1 MSRAAPSAQ
10 DGLVIVDKPLGLTS
24 HDVVAR
30 VRRLADTRRVGH
42 AGTLDPAAT
51 GVLVL
56 GVGRATRLL
65 TYLVGADKTYRA
77 TIRLGA
83 STVSDDA
90 QGEVLTRAE
99 VSGLRHEQVVAGV
112 RALTGAIDQVP
123 STVSAIKIGGRR
135 AHARVRA
142 GELVELPPR
151 PVTVHRFDVLAS
163 RLQDGYLDLD
173 VEVQVSSG
181 TYVRAL
187 ARDLGAALG
196 VGGHLSALRRTTVGP
211 YTLAKARTLEQL
223 AERFEVVPMADA
235 ARTAFAARELSADE
249 VSRLRF
255 GQPVPPSAVGD
266 QPVAGFA
273 PDGSLVAL
281 LADAG
286 DQARSLLVIPEP

>member
-1 MSRAAPSAQ
+1 MSRAAPSAYY
-10 DGLVIVDKPLGLTS
+10 GLVVVDKPPAMTS

-30 VRRLADTRRVGH
+30 VRRLAGTRRVGH
-42 AGTLDPAAT
+42 AGTLDPMAT

-65 TYLVGADKTYRA
+65 TYLVGAAKTYTA

-83 STVSDDA
+83 STLTDDA
-90 QGEVLTRAE
+90 QGEVLLRADASG
-99 VSGLRHEQVVAGV
+99 VSEEQVAAGV
-112 RALTGAIDQVP
+112 RALTGALDQVP

-142 GELVELPPR
+142 GELVELPAR
-151 PVTVHRFDVLAS
+151 PVTVHRFDVREVRRAGS
-163 RLQDGYLDLD
+163 FLDLD
-173 VEVQVSSG
+173 VEVEVSSG

-196 VGGHLSALRRTTVGP
+196 VGGHLSALRRTAVGP
-211 YTLAKARTLEQL
+211 YALASARTLDRL
-223 AERFEVVPMADA
+223 AEHFEVVPMADA
-235 ARTAFAARELSADE
+235 ARAVFPARELSADE

-255 GQPVPPSAVGD
+255 GQPVPASAVGD

-281 LADAG
+281 LTDAG
-286 DQARSLLVIPEP
+286 DRARSLLVIAEP